1 LFMIVYI
8 FMIGVVQMAKQIITP
23 SILPGFME
31 LLPADQIV
39 FNDMLDTIKETFEKY
54 GFIPVDTPM
63 IEKSEVLLAKSGG
76 ETEKQVYRFNKG
88 DNDLSLRFDLTVPLA
103 RYVSQH
109 FGDLTFPFRRYHIG
123 KVFRGEKPQKG
134 RFREFYQCDIDII
147 GNERLSVV
155 NDAEILSVIYSTFK
169 SLGFDD
175 FTIRINNRKIL
186 NGFFESVKIS
196 DKAEVLRIIDKL
208 EKIGEKAVISELKA
222 IGLSS
227 VDADSVLRFINIK
240 GSCSEIVKSLRE
252 LGIENEIFIEG
263 INELELVVNYIDS
276 FKVPSSNYAVD
287 LTIARGLDYYTG
299 TIYETILNQYP
310 SIGSVCSGGR
320 YDNLAQNYTTKKLP
334 GVGISI
340 GLTRLFYQLK
350 EAGILGETKKATP
363 SKILVIPMKET
374 MAQALEIATKV
385 RDAGIAAEIYFNEG
399 KMGKKFSYADKLGI
413 PYVVVVGEDEINTG
427 KFKLKNMTTGEQNE
441 LDIDQIIESLK
452 VYEA

>member
-1 LFMIVYI
+1 MSKQQ
-8 FMIGVVQMAKQIITP
+8 VVTP
-23 SILPGFME
+23 SILPGFLE
-31 LLPADQIV
+31 LLPADQMV
-39 FNDMLDTIKETFEKY
+39 FNKMLETIKRTYETY
-54 GFIPVDTPM
+54 GFIPLDTPM

-76 ETEKQVYRFNKG
+76 ETAKQVYRFNKG

-103 RYVSQH
+103 RYVAQH
-109 FGDLTFPFRRYHIG
+109 FGELTFPFKRYHIG

-147 GNERLSVV
+147 GFESLNVI

-169 SLGFDD
+169 ALGFKD

-186 NGFFESVKIS
+186 NGFFESLKIE

-208 EKIGEKAVISELKA
+208 EKIGPDAVLAELKSL
-222 IGLSS
+222 GLTDT
-227 VDADSVLRFINIK
+227 DAGKVLEFVGIK
-240 GSCSEIVKSLRE
+240 GSCKDIISSLRK
-252 LGIENEIFIEG
+252 LEIQNPMFTEG
-263 INELELVVNYIDS
+263 VDELELVINYITD
-276 FKVPSSNYAVD
+276 FKVPAENYSVD

-340 GLTRLFYQLK
+340 GLSRLFYQLR
-350 EAGILGETKKATP
+350 EAGILGEGNKATP
-363 SKILVIPMKET
+363 SQILVIPMKET
-374 MAQALEIATKV
+374 MSQALELATQV

-399 KMGKKFSYADKLGI
+399 KIGKKFSYADKLGI
-413 PYVVVVGEDEINTG
+413 PYAVVVGEDEVSTG
-427 KFKLKNMTTGEQNE
+427 IFKLKNMATGDQQE
-441 LDIDQIIESLK
+441 LNIQQIIEQLRESLSNK
-452 VYEA
+452 

>member
-1 LFMIVYI
+1 
-8 FMIGVVQMAKQIITP
+8 MAKQIITP

-39 FNDMLDTIKETFEKY
+39 FNNMLDIIKKTYEKY
-54 GFIPVDTPM
+54 GFIPLDTPM

-109 FGDLTFPFRRYHIG
+109 FGDLTFPFKRYHIG

-147 GNERLSVV
+147 GNESLSVI

-169 SLGFDD
+169 ALGFDD
-175 FTIRINNRKIL
+175 FTIRINNRKVL
-186 NGFFESVKIS
+186 NGFFESLNVS
-196 DKAEVLRIIDKL
+196 DKTEVLRTIDKL
-208 EKIGEKAVISELKA
+208 EKIGDKAVLSELEA
-222 IGLSS
+222 IGLSND
-227 VDADSVLRFINIK
+227 DAERVLKFVGLK
-240 GSCSEIVKSLRE
+240 GSCSEILSSLRE
-252 LGIENEIFIEG
+252 MNVQNEMFSEG

-276 FKVPSSNYAVD
+276 FKVPSSNYMID

-320 YDNLAQNYTTKKLP
+320 YDNLAQKYTSKKLP

-340 GLTRLFYQLK
+340 GLSRLFYQLR
-350 EAGILGETKKATP
+350 EAGILGEMKRATP
-363 SKILVIPMKET
+363 SKILVIPMNET
-374 MAQALEIATKV
+374 MGNALEIATKI
-385 RDAGIAAEIYFNEG
+385 RDEGVSAEIYFNEG
-399 KMGKKFSYADKLGI
+399 KLGKKFSYADKLGI
-413 PYVVVVGEDEINTG
+413 PYVMVVGEDEVKSG
-427 KFKLKNMTTGEQNE
+427 MYKLKNMATGDQNDLTVE
-441 LDIDQIIESLK
+441 QIIEKLK
-452 VYEA
+452 TQDNI

>member
-1 LFMIVYI
+1 MSKQQ
-8 FMIGVVQMAKQIITP
+8 VVTP

-31 LLPADQIV
+31 LLPADQMI
-39 FNDMLDTIKETFEKY
+39 FNQMLETIRKTYETY
-54 GFIPVDTPM
+54 GFIPLDTPM

-76 ETEKQVYRFNKG
+76 ETAKQVYRFNKG

-109 FGDLTFPFRRYHIG
+109 FGELTFPFKRYHIG

-147 GNERLSVV
+147 GFESLSVI

-169 SLGFDD
+169 ALGFND
-175 FTIRINNRKIL
+175 FTIRLNNRKIL
-186 NGFFESVKIS
+186 NGFFESLKIE

-208 EKIGEKAVISELKA
+208 EKIGAAAVLADLKA
-222 IGLSS
+222 LGLA
-227 VDADSVLRFINIK
+227 DADGAKVLDFVGIK
-240 GSCSEIVKSLRE
+240 GSTSEIISSLRK
-252 LGIENEIFIEG
+252 LEIQNDMFNEG
-263 INELELVVNYIDS
+263 IDELELVINYIS
-276 FKVPSSNYAVD
+276 AFKVPAENYSVD

-340 GLTRLFYQLK
+340 GLSRLFYQLR
-350 EAGILGETKKATP
+350 EAGILGESRKSTP
-363 SKILVIPMKET
+363 SQILVIPMKET
-374 MAQALEIATKV
+374 MSQALELATKV
-385 RDAGIAAEIYFNEG
+385 RDAGIATEIYFSEG
-399 KMGKKFSYADKLGI
+399 KIGKKFSYADKLGI
-413 PYVVVVGEDEINTG
+413 PYAVVVGEDEVNTG
-427 KFKLKNMTTGEQNE
+427 IFKLKNMATGDQQE
-441 LDIDQIIESLK
+441 LDIDRIIEQLRDSLGK
-452 VYEA
+452 